1 MDQNVLQRQN
11 YITVTQILCF
21 QKSIR

>member
-1 MDQNVLQRQN
+1 MDQNVLQQQN